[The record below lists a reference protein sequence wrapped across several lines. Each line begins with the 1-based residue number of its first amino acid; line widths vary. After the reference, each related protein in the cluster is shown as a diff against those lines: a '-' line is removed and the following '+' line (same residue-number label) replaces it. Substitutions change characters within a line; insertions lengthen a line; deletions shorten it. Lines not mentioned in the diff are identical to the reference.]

1 LSIYNAAI
9 PTNPTTPAMTARTS
23 ILLATAAPL
32 ATATKVVVALDFEL
46 AVAVTT
52 TTEVAAVVVVPAA
65 ATEEL
70 LARTAAVVEVVAA
83 TKVAEEL
90 LLFTTT
96 AEAEVEVEVEVE
108 VDFGTTA
115 VEVVAG
121 EVARVAGRVNPCL
134 EAQTAGS
141 SPYSWKR
148 G

>member
-1 LSIYNAAI
+1 
-9 PTNPTTPAMTARTS
+9 MTARTS

-96 AEAEVEVEVEVE
+96 AEAEVEVEVEV
-108 VDFGTTA
+108 DFGTTA